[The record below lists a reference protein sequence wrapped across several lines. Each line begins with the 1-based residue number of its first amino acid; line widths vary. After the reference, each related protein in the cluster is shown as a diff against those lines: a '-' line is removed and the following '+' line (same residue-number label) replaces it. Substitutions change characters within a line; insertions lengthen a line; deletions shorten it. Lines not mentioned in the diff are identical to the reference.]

1 MADQPV
7 SEISAMRIDKWLWS
21 ARFFKTRADA
31 TRCVASGRMRLDG
44 EPMSKP
50 HRQVRPGHVLT
61 FAKGDDIRVIKIV
74 ALANRRGPA
83 TEARL
88 LYEDLAPPELR
99 IRSGQA
105 AARPFED
112 RPTGSGRPTK
122 RERRLTDRLKG

>member
-1 MADQPV
+1 
-7 SEISAMRIDKWLWS
+7 MRIDKWLWS

-74 ALANRRGPA
+74 ALAVAGPA

-88 LYEDLAPPELR
+88 LYEDLAPPEPR

-112 RPTGSGRPTK
+112 RP
-122 RERRLTDRLKG
+122 REAVAPPSVNAG

>member
-1 MADQPV
+1 
-7 SEISAMRIDKWLWS
+7 MRIDKWLWS

-31 TRCVASGRMRLDG
+31 TRCVAGGRMRLDG

-50 HRQVRPGHVLT
+50 HRQIRPGHVLT
-61 FAKGDDIRVIKIV
+61 FAKGDDIRVIRIV
-74 ALANRRGPA
+74 ALASRRGPA

-88 LYEDLAPPELR
+88 LYEDLAPPEPR
-99 IRSGQA
+99 ATSQQA
-105 AARPFED
+105 ALRPFED